1 MPLCRQYKD
10 KELMP
15 EFVLF
20 QSGSSQFAVDRKSI
34 RQISLLAADAKKT
47 HNRIL
52 RQTIAYQGQTLP
64 LFDLAAALGEDTACT
79 PDSKVIIGK
88 LTPAA
93 ALRADCVNA
102 RLTADAAQ
110 VVDLPL
116 VFTGTARACF
126 SKVLLLKDHLAL
138 IVDWAGLAV
147 IEASR
152 VGLPGSVQHVVPCK
166 EAAAQQGPAPTGKAE
181 LSSPEFEH
189 SGQRSLEIIVAQK
202 LQQFIEGS
210 VHQMVARTMAETL
223 QRYVGP
229 SSRL

>member
-1 MPLCRQYKD
+1 
-10 KELMP
+10 MP

-20 QSGSSQFAVDRKSI
+20 QSGSSQFALDRKSI
-34 RQISLLAADAKKT
+34 RHISLLAADAKKP

-64 LFDLAAALGEDTACT
+64 LFDLAAALGEDSAAWT
-79 PDSKVIIGK
+79 PDPKVIIGN

-102 RLTADAAQ
+102 RLTADVAQ
-110 VVDLPL
+110 VVDLPR

-126 SKVLLLKDHLAL
+126 SKVLLLKERLVL
-138 IVDWAGLAV
+138 IVDWAGLTV
-147 IEASR
+147 IEPSR
-152 VGLPGSVQHVVPCK
+152 TGLPASVQHLPCK
-166 EAAAQQGPAPTGKAE
+166 NAADLQGPAPTGKTG
-181 LSSPEFEH
+181 LSNPESEH
-189 SGQRSLEIIVAQK
+189 TGQRSLEIIVAQK

-223 QRYVGP
+223 HRYVGP
-229 SSRL
+229 R